1 MTYNTGDDLFGV
13 ARWIVDPVAGYGTQ
27 TTIQAAITAASSG
40 QTVFIR
46 PGTYTETLTLKAGVN
61 LTAFGSDSSLNGT
74 GDVIINGISTLTA
87 AGSVTISGIQLQT
100 NSAAFLAVTGSAA
113 SVVNLNNCY
122 LNCSNNTG
130 ITFSSSS
137 ASSAINLNN
146 CYGNLG
152 TTGIGLFTNTSAG
165 MMKIIYSIINNTGAS
180 TTASTTST
188 ANVTFFFSSISFA
201 LSSSSTGSYSI
212 DQSVVDTTLI
222 NTIGLTTVGTGV
234 NTIYA
239 SVFASGTASSISV
252 GVGTTISIDNCTI
265 ASSNTNVITG
275 AGTLNPSGLSLPA
288 SKAINVTTQVG
299 GVLPGGVF
307 QAPSAG
313 FIGEEIR
320 SYATGVN
327 LTNATPTNITS
338 ISLTPG
344 IWSVSA
350 VGDIASTG
358 ISSSMYLGLSPTSAT
373 LVGNSGDQYVLLAIP
388 GLNNTTIDLCVPS
401 FRVTTTTTINYYL
414 VEQITFSTGTA
425 SGQGRISAIRVG

>member
-1 MTYNTGDDLFGV
+1 MGYRNYGPANGFIVSADGNGDFK
-13 ARWIVDPVAGYGTQ
+13 
-27 TTIQAAITAASSG
+27 TIQAAITAALIG
-40 QTVFIR
+40 QTVFVR
-46 PGTYTETLTLKAGVN
+46 PGTFTENITLTPGIDI
-61 LTAFGSDSSLNGT
+61 TAFGCDSSLNGT
-74 GDVIINGISTLTA
+74 GNVKIIGTLTLTT

-100 NSAAFLAVTGSAA
+100 NSAAVLAVTGSAA
-113 SVVNLNNCY
+113 SIVNLNNCY
-122 LNCSNNTG
+122 LNCTNNTG

-165 MMKIIYSIINNTGAS
+165 MMKIIYSNINNTGAS

-188 ANVTFFFSSISFA
+188 ANVTFFFSNIVFA

-212 DQSVVDTTLI
+212 AQSVVDTTLI

-239 SVFASGTASSISV
+239 SIFASGTASSISV
-252 GVGTTISIDNCTI
+252 GVGTNISIDNCTL

-275 AGTLNPSGLSLPA
+275 AGTLIPSGLSLPA
-288 SKAINVTTQVG
+288 SKAINVTTQGG

-327 LTNATPTNITS
+327 LTYATATNITS

-350 VGDIASTG
+350 VGNITSTG

-373 LVGNSGDQYVLLAIP
+373 FVGNIGDQYVLLAIP
-388 GLNNTTIDLCVPS
+388 SLTNTTIDLCVPS